1 MYLSVKDVGQ
11 LDSKLRNQTSSH
23 GSAVMNDLYQ
33 MYNQHWCYGNN
44 HHDDRHQY
52 LLVCLRRSPSVWACF
67 PGSWKD
73 HSWRP
78 WLQVTGYQ
86 TGTPCF
92 WWQSRHMTIRFSY
105 SLILSCLPYRKR
117 RKTQAKR
124 QMEEKECRAPHLQPT
139 QPPKLIGLDSICSHT
154 DHTLLLDVHHLQ
166 DGSTGYYD
174 QLLSQQ
180 VTSIAYRA
188 GKTASL
194 WSTQQKKNSKI
205 NIQWFQTS
213 RETHQWP
220 QSLWTPPL
228 PPAPHHHL
236 CERNLSMLK
245 KHIWKKCIWSMT
257 KRENVS
263 LFFITLT
270 QSDALPV
277 GLEPL
282 HFQVFF
288 SCRVMNTS
296 AAHWMLQFMA
306 RPEMLMVS

>member
-1 MYLSVKDVGQ
+1 MQ
-11 LDSKLRNQTSSH
+11 SSSPAANTASQAYRPRLH
-23 GSAVMNDLYQ
+23 LLPHRSHAAS
-33 MYNQHWCYGNN
+33 WCA
-44 HHDDRHQY
+44 
-52 LLVCLRRSPSVWACF
+52 SPAGW
-67 PGSWKD
+67 
-73 HSWRP
+73 
-78 WLQVTGYQ
+78 
-86 TGTPCF
+86 
-92 WWQSRHMTIRFSY
+92 
-105 SLILSCLPYRKR
+105 
-117 RKTQAKR
+117 
-124 QMEEKECRAPHLQPT
+124 
-139 QPPKLIGLDSICSHT
+139 
-154 DHTLLLDVHHLQ
+154 
-166 DGSTGYYD
+166 STGYYD

-205 NIQWFQTS
+205 NIQRFQTS